1 MAATRPAPAL
11 LIVDMIGQ
19 FDYPGADRMAP
30 SAVRAAGVA
39 RAVRDRF
46 HRRGWPVVYAND
58 NFAHWQSD
66 FRELVAMAAGT
77 PGAAGR
83 IAEVLEPRPEDHFVL
98 KPKHSAFQAT
108 ALPVLLAK
116 LGVDRLVLA
125 GMALESCILATAID
139 ANAREY
145 RVAVARDAVGGR
157 AALRAATF
165 KVLEGAKIA
174 TVLQS
179 AQVAAWCRRAR

>member
-1 MAATRPAPAL
+1 
-11 LIVDMIGQ
+11 MIGQ

-83 IAEVLEPRPEDHFVL
+83 IADVLEPRPEDHFVL

-125 GMALESCILATAID
+125 GMALESCILA
-139 ANAREY
+139 RSEER
-145 RVAVARDAVGGR
+145 RVGTEHVHAVCWLV
-157 AALRAATF
+157 
-165 KVLEGAKIA
+165 
-174 TVLQS
+174 
-179 AQVAAWCRRAR
+179 